1 MRKKNQSQV
10 KQIIKLITKASEI
23 GNSLGYPNI
32 LQVGFIKELIIAD
45 KLGHEVHKTKHDA
58 DATLNNKKYEYLT
71 CFEGGSFQID
81 RLFKSPDYKKE
92 KSLTRITRND
102 LFYCVVFSRKKPLE
116 IVSIYEVPTN
126 VILQE
131 VLRQLET
138 SSNDISHVSLSQKF
152 VRPYLTYNNQL

>member
-10 KQIIKLITKASEI
+10 KQIIKLITKAIEI

-102 LFYCVVFSRKKPLE
+102 LFYCVVFSKNRPLE
-116 IVSIYEVPTN
+116 IISIYEVPTN
-126 VILQE
+126 VILSE
-131 VLRQLET
+131 VLRQLDI
-138 SSNDISHVSLSQKF
+138 SSNEIAHVSVPIKF
-152 VRPYLTYNNQL
+152 VSSYLICRN

>member
-45 KLGHEVHKTKHDA
+45 KLGHKVHKTKHDA

-102 LFYCVVFSRKKPLE
+102 LFYCVVFSKDRPLE

-126 VILQE
+126 VILSE
-131 VLRQLET
+131 VLRQLDV
-138 SSNDISHVSLSQKF
+138 SSNEIAHVSVPIKF
-152 VRPYLTYNNQL
+152 VSSYLICRN